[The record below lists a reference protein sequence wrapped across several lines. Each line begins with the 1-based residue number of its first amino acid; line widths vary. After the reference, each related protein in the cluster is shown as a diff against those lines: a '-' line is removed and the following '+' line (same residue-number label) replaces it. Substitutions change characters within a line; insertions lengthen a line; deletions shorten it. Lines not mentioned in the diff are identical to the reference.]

1 MQISVKT
8 KEKCVNA
15 ILEYMKKNEPSTK
28 KEIIDGAL
36 VCCGL
41 TPQETEIITANSKS
55 GRARSY
61 IATTFND
68 LLAKKNIIRNGDGYI
83 LAKEELIIV
92 TEEQCETQI
101 LKMLHK
107 NSYSKSQIY
116 AELDKHFKVK
126 TTLSNKDDNMLRSIA
141 GSVIANLLENNR
153 IEYENGKYQEKTQV
167 AITNTDAIPLPEEE
181 FKKKFFKRLWLLGGP
196 HFESFCA
203 NVLEKYFTMTGQF
216 VIFCDITGGS
226 EDGGIDIV
234 IETLDHLGFYE
245 KILVQTKCRDHA
257 HVTEKE
263 VREFYGGVN
272 VQGGTR
278 GIYVTTTEFHQGA
291 KKLLDSVDNCV
302 GIDGEKLFELIKKTG
317 YGIIKNKNG
326 YLLDPSIFTR

>member
-116 AELDKHFKVK
+116 AELDKHFKDLKEIVSK
-126 TTLSNKDDNMLRSIA
+126 PVPFFSFLTLYIMKGKAEYNVFRRSFSLFA
-141 GSVIANLLENNR
+141 
-153 IEYENGKYQEKTQV
+153 
-167 AITNTDAIPLPEEE
+167 
-181 FKKKFFKRLWLLGGP
+181 KRLQV
-196 HFESFCA
+196 S
-203 NVLEKYFTMTGQF
+203 
-216 VIFCDITGGS
+216 
-226 EDGGIDIV
+226 
-234 IETLDHLGFYE
+234 
-245 KILVQTKCRDHA
+245 
-257 HVTEKE
+257 
-263 VREFYGGVN
+263 
-272 VQGGTR
+272 
-278 GIYVTTTEFHQGA
+278 
-291 KKLLDSVDNCV
+291 
-302 GIDGEKLFELIKKTG
+302 
-317 YGIIKNKNG
+317 
-326 YLLDPSIFTR
+326 